1 MSDVLITLPEL
12 IDSKIRGYIHW
23 WRFKNLT
30 IAEMRTLSIVHEV
43 ENVVSRCF
51 TQKLRSFTQITG
63 QLTIYIPRFRRE
75 DLLEL
80 SKVAIKYHIIR
91 VDIVEIF
98 KYLYTGS
105 YIPYRKYALISNTL
119 QQIKD
124 FLQKKN
130 IDFETMPIFSIAQ
143 KLGSTKIPKTHAL
156 QLLLTVE
163 GYHRLL
169 QNSRLVNTGLY
180 SYNVTD
186 YPHII
191 FDIDRFQEK
200 QFHQTLKDILQTD
213 ELDDTIG
220 FNLYDFEP
228 VTVNH

>member
-1 MSDVLITLPEL
+1 MNSELITLPRL
-12 IDSKIRGYIHW
+12 IDTKIRGYIHW

-43 ENVVSRCF
+43 ENVVSQYC
-51 TQKLRSFTQITG
+51 TQKTK

-80 SKVAIKYHIIR
+80 YKVAIKYHIIR

-105 YIPYRKYALISNTL
+105 YIPYRKYALISNNL
-119 QQIKD
+119 QQIKY

-130 IDFETMPIFSIAQ
+130 IDFETMSIFSIAQ

-163 GYHRLL
+163 GYHHLL